1 MIQPSQKASAVRGP
15 LSAVVPVGLLRAYVR
30 RAPVG
35 PGRPV
40 LLRTVLNPALRDYPR
55 QVTSVT
61 RFGARM
67 RLDTRDLIQRYVY
80 LFGVWEPHLNR
91 WVAGALRPG
100 DTFVDIGANIGYFSL
115 LAASRVGPTGR
126 VVAVEASAEVSRRLS
141 EHSDLNGYG
150 TVIRLVNAAISD
162 KRETLHF
169 VLASSRNIGANSI
182 VPYDGPAESSFEM
195 TAQPLG
201 ELLRPEELR
210 SARVIKV
217 DVEGAEGAVVR
228 GMAGLLSQLRPDA
241 EVAIEVSPDRMAA
254 LGEDAEDLM
263 ATFLHHGFHPYRLV
277 NSYDPGDYPEA
288 IRQPLPPIRWRG
300 PVAEESEFVF
310 SRVDTERLG

>member
-1 MIQPSQKASAVRGP
+1 MAGVKQLPPPIVN
-15 LSAVVPVGLLRAYVR
+15 LMRAYVR
-30 RAPVG
+30 HAPIG
-35 PGRPV
+35 PGRAA
-40 LLRTVLNPALRDYPR
+40 LLRNVLNSALRDYPR
-55 QVTSVT
+55 RLTAVT

-80 LFGVWEPHLNR
+80 LFGVWEPHLTR

-100 DTFVDIGANIGYFSL
+100 DTFVDVGANIGYFSL
-115 LAASRVGPTGR
+115 LAASRVGPTGH
-126 VVAVEASAEVSRRLS
+126 VVAVEASAAVHRRLT

-150 TVIRLVNAAISD
+150 AVVRAVNAAVSD

-169 VLASSRNIGANSI
+169 VLASSQNIGANSI

-195 TAQPLG
+195 AARPLG
-201 ELLRPEELR
+201 ELLRPDELR
-210 SARVIKV
+210 SARIIKV

-228 GMAGLLSQLRPDA
+228 GMAGLLDQLRPDA

-263 ATFLHHGFHPYRLV
+263 ATFRRHGFHPYRLV
-277 NSYDPGDYPEA
+277 NSYDPGEYPEA
-288 IRQPLPPIRWRG
+288 IRRPMAPTRWHG
-300 PVAEESEFVF
+300 PVTEEIELVF
-310 SRVDTERLG
+310 SRVDAERLG